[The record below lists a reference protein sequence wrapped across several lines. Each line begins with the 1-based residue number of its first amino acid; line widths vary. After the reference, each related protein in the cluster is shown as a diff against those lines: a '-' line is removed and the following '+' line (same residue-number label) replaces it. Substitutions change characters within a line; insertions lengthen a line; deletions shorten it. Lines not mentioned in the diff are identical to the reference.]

1 MPDVLPLRTSHTL
14 SEAVQL
20 RAMRELLDIV
30 STSRDDEAPV
40 FEAILKQACAMCNAP
55 LAGLILGTP
64 QDDTQTLAAHRGM
77 FPEAIALFETGQ
89 MRMDANLSYAA
100 RSIIEG
106 RLIALDDMGQSDLY
120 AQGSPVVRSMVDAS
134 GIRSVIFVPL
144 IHNGN
149 AIGNLTVFR
158 SEVRPFDAEEIA
170 LLEAFTTQA
179 VIAIENARQFREV
192 QTRLDRERAS
202 AEVLEA
208 ISQSRDNEGPVFDLI
223 LKRAAHLCDAQA
235 AALALGEKGDSHQ
248 RLAASHGVDP
258 RTIAVYDRGEV
269 TMNPDISLAARAIVT
284 GTPVH
289 VDDMATTDG
298 YRSGVGHFT
307 TVVDDTGI
315 RTNLFV
321 PLMTENGGIGVMILF
336 RKEVRPYTDDEIAL
350 VQSFAAQA
358 VIAIDNVRQFREVQE
373 RLRRERASRDVLQII
388 STSRDD
394 DGPVFQTILE
404 RASDLCKSPYAGL
417 SLINDAGTHLVYT
430 ASHGPDLGHSKYG
443 DMTWALDGK
452 SSLAEAV
459 RQGAPVKVDDM
470 KDSDL
475 YRTGD
480 PQRVAHVDKDGIQS
494 FLAVPLLQNG
504 TVIGA
509 FGLARFEVAPFSPD
523 DVALVETFAA
533 QAVIA
538 IENVRQ
544 FREVQERLARE
555 TASREVLSVISQS
568 RDDDLPVFDALLE
581 KSVAL
586 SGSQHGSIWLVSED
600 GAWLDVAARRED
612 GAEQGADF
620 DRRAMDDSGSVMV
633 QCVRDMKVRHI
644 DDLLDIESFKNSDH
658 PNRTWLDQSGA
669 RSVLM
674 VPLVSEGQGIGV
686 LGMYR
691 RDVAP
696 YSEEHV
702 SLVQGYAAQAVIA
715 IENMRQFRE
724 VRARLEREAATREIL
739 QVISQSPDDE
749 RPVFDAILSNASRL
763 CNAPL
768 AFLPMANAERTH
780 VTVPAFRGVRPDFA
794 TALDE
799 FREPMASSRL
809 VAVRAV
815 AEARV
820 ILSDDL
826 VNDPQ
831 FPASGRWRY
840 ELVETE
846 GARSVLLV
854 PLMQGD
860 IAIGAIML
868 YRREIAPFSP
878 DDLELVRTFAAQAV
892 IAIENVRQFRALET
906 LNAEL
911 GERVDAQV
919 GEIERMGKLKR
930 FLPAA
935 VADTVVSSGSED
947 MLKSHRALLGVLF
960 CDIRG
965 FTAFCETAEP
975 EETIEVL
982 QTYHQEMGKL
992 INAHGAGVDHRMGDG
1007 IMVLFNDPVPCDD
1020 PAGDAVR
1027 LALAMRT
1034 RMQELCKD
1042 WKRLGHRLGFGVGVS
1057 LGYATVGMVGYEGR
1071 SDYTA
1076 SGTAVNLAA
1085 RLCDMAEDGQI
1096 LLSPRAATAVED
1108 DIDVALVGEVTLKG
1122 IRAPVEVFR
1131 LSD

>member
-20 RAMRELLDIV
+20 RAMRELLDII
-30 STSRDDEAPV
+30 STSRDDETPV

-64 QDDTQTLAAHRGM
+64 EDDTQTLAAHRGM

-223 LKRAAHLCDAQA
+223 LKRAAHLCDAHA
-235 AALALGEKGDSHQ
+235 AALALGEKGDTHQ

-321 PLMTENGGIGVMILF
+321 PLVTENGGIGVMILF

-358 VIAIDNVRQFREVQE
+358 VIAI
-373 RLRRERASRDVLQII
+373 
-388 STSRDD
+388 
-394 DGPVFQTILE
+394 
-404 RASDLCKSPYAGL
+404 
-417 SLINDAGTHLVYT
+417 
-430 ASHGPDLGHSKYG
+430 
-443 DMTWALDGK
+443 
-452 SSLAEAV
+452 
-459 RQGAPVKVDDM
+459 
-470 KDSDL
+470 
-475 YRTGD
+475 
-480 PQRVAHVDKDGIQS
+480 
-494 FLAVPLLQNG
+494 
-504 TVIGA
+504 
-509 FGLARFEVAPFSPD
+509 
-523 DVALVETFAA
+523 
-533 QAVIA
+533 
-538 IENVRQ
+538 ENVRQ
-544 FREVQERLARE
+544 FREVEERLARE

-658 PNRTWLDQSGA
+658 PNRIWLDQSGA

-691 RDVAP
+691 CDVAP
-696 YSEEHV
+696 YSDEHV

-715 IENMRQFRE
+715 IENVRQFRE

-1108 DIDVALVGEVTLKG
+1108 DIDVAPVGEVTLKG